1 MSFERSAG
9 IVLHPTS
16 LPGKYGIGELGK
28 EAKQW
33 IDVLE
38 AAGQTL
44 WQVMPLGPT
53 GYGDSPYQSFS
64 AFAGNPYL
72 ISIDNLIEQEFLRK
86 TDLENMPDFLAS
98 SVDFGPVIAWKLQI
112 LSLAYERFGLVADA
126 ASFSSFDA
134 FCQREAYWLDDYA
147 LFMACKEAND
157 GKQWT
162 AWDVELRTRNPET
175 LTEWQNRLEEPILK
189 QKFWQWLFYSQWQ
202 DLHDYA
208 ASKGVSIIGDI
219 PIFVS
224 MDSADTWAN
233 PELFFLDEQGEPT
246 VVAGVPPD
254 YFSETGQRWGNP
266 LYRWDVLEKT
276 GYAWWE
282 KRIRAVLNQVD
293 IVRIDHFRG
302 FEAYWE
308 IPASEET
315 AVKGTWVKGGG
326 QPFFDAMRDAFGDE
340 LAIIAEDLG
349 VITPEVEALRD
360 DNNLPG
366 MQILQFAFSTDA
378 DNLYLPHNYPRNSV
392 VYTGTHDNDTTAGW
406 YATATI
412 KEQDLARRYL
422 GRDGS
427 NIAWDMIRLAYASP
441 AVLAL
446 TTLQDIL
453 NLGSEARF
461 NTPGVA
467 AGNWSWRFSFD
478 DIEPWMVETLKD
490 ISLVY
495 GRVEAELDETD
506 EELKTS
512 ESS

>member
-9 IVLHPTS
+9 VVLHPTS

-72 ISIDNLIEQEFLRK
+72 ISIDSLIEQEFLRLS
-86 TDLENMPDFLAS
+86 DLEDMPVFSAS
-98 SVDFGPVIAWKLQI
+98 QVDFGAVIPWKLKV
-112 LSLAYERFGLVADA
+112 LSAAYERFGVVADGS
-126 ASFSSFDA
+126 SFGSFDA

-147 LFMACKEAND
+147 LFMACKEANG

-162 AWDVELRTRNPET
+162 VWDVDLRTRNPET

-208 ASKGVSIIGDI
+208 ASKGISIIGDI

-266 LYRWDVLEKT
+266 LYRWDVLEAT
-276 GYAWWE
+276 HYSWWI
-282 KRIRAVLNQVD
+282 KRVQAVLNQVD

-308 IPASEET
+308 IPASEDT
-315 AVKGTWVKGGG
+315 AIRGTWVKGGG
-326 QPFFDAMRDAFGDE
+326 QPFFDAMREAFGDD

-378 DNLYLPHNYPRNSV
+378 NNLYLPHNYPKQSV
-392 VYTGTHDNDTTAGW
+392 VYTGTHDNDTTVGW
-406 YATATI
+406 YASATT

-427 NIAWDMIRLAYASP
+427 NIAWDLIRLAYASP

-453 NLGSEARF
+453 NLGSEGRM

-478 DIEPWMVETLKD
+478 EIEPWMVETLKD
-490 ISLVY
+490 VSLVY
-495 GRVEAELDETD
+495 GRIEAELDDTD
-506 EELKTS
+506 FKSGELENS
-512 ESS
+512 

>member
-9 IVLHPTS
+9 IILHPTS
-16 LPGKYGIGELGK
+16 LPGKYGIGELGP

-33 IDVLE
+33 IDFLE

-64 AFAGNPYL
+64 AFSGNHYL
-72 ISIDNLIEQEFLRK
+72 ISVELLIEDGYLEK
-86 TDLENMPDFLAS
+86 SDLQDMPDFPTS
-98 SVDFGPVIAWKLQI
+98 NVDFGWVIPWKLEI
-112 LSLAYERFGLVADA
+112 LGKAYERFGVVADSSA
-126 ASFSSFDA
+126 FSRFDA

-147 LFMACKEAND
+147 LFMACKEANG

-162 AWDVELRTRNPET
+162 LWDASLRDRHPEA
-175 LTEWQNRLEEPILK
+175 LAQWQARLEDQVRK

-202 DLHDYA
+202 DVHDYA
-208 ASKGVSIIGDI
+208 ADKGISIIGDI

-233 PELFFLDEQGEPT
+233 PELFFLGAGGEPT

-266 LYRWDVLEKT
+266 LYRWDVLDST
-276 GYAWWE
+276 HYDWWI
-282 KRIRAVLNQVD
+282 KRVRAIFNQVD

-315 AVKGTWVKGGG
+315 AVKGKWVKGGG
-326 QPFFDAMRDAFGDE
+326 QPFFDALRQAFGDE
-340 LAIIAEDLG
+340 LDIIAEDLG

-366 MQILQFAFSTDA
+366 MKILQFAFSTDA
-378 DNLYLPHNYPRNSV
+378 DNDYLPHNYVSNSV
-392 VYTGTHDNDTTAGW
+392 VYTGTHDNDTIIGW
-406 YATATI
+406 YEKAPE
-412 KEQDLARRYL
+412 KEQDALRRYL
-422 GRDGS
+422 GRDDS

-446 TTLQDIL
+446 TTLQDVL
-453 NLGSEARF
+453 RVGEEGRM

-478 DIEPWMVETLKD
+478 DVESWMIEMLKD
-490 ISLVY
+490 ISIVY
-495 GRVEAELDETD
+495 GRIEVEEPEEAETET
-506 EELKTS
+506 S
-512 ESS
+512 